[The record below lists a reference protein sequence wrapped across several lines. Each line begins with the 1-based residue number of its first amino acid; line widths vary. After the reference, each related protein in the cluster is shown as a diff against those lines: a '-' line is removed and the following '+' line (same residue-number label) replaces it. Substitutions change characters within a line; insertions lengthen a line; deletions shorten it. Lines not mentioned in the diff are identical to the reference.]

1 MKNLGNT
8 RRTGVTRRALLALSL
23 STIGMAVA
31 ACGGATDTAPK
42 AALPATTLDW
52 WNETDMDNLI
62 EDAIKADWAQKFPQI
77 TLQPTKVPYGD
88 YTKKILTV
96 VVSGSAPDVTYTHQ
110 DWIGTFAQK

>member
-1 MKNLGNT
+1 MESGMT
-8 RRTGVTRRALLALSL
+8 SSTGTTRRALLALSL
-23 STIGMAVA
+23 TTAGAVA
-31 ACGGATDTAPK
+31 AACGAGGASTGTAQKPTL
-42 AALPATTLDW
+42 APTTLDW
-52 WNETDMDNLI
+52 WNETDMDQNI

-110 DWIGTFAQK
+110 DWIATF